1 MALIKCKKCKKE
13 ISTTAK
19 FCPHCGESNIKVY
32 CRECGKTME
41 ITDTSC
47 AHCGYIVNQ
56 TAQCVNIQNTDTS
69 KGDKYE
75 IALAGLI
82 CAFFAPLVGLILGII
97 VLKSNKGKQNQAKTM
112 GMIAT
117 IISAIEMALVILI
130 MILYIVLIIIGMS
143 TL

>member
-1 MALIKCKKCKKE
+1 MALITCKKCKKE

-19 FCPHCGESNIKVY
+19 FCPQCGESNIKVY
-32 CRECGKTME
+32 CRECGKEME
-41 ITDTSC
+41 VTDTSC

-56 TAQCVNIQNTDTS
+56 VVQYNNSNYDAS

-75 IALAGLI
+75 IAIASLI
-82 CAFFAPLVGLILGII
+82 CAFFAPLVGLILGLIA
-97 VLKSNKGKQNQAKTM
+97 LNSNKGKQNQAKTI

-117 IISAIEMALVILI
+117 IVSGIEMALVAII
-130 MILYIVLIIIGMS
+130 MVLYIVLIIIGFT